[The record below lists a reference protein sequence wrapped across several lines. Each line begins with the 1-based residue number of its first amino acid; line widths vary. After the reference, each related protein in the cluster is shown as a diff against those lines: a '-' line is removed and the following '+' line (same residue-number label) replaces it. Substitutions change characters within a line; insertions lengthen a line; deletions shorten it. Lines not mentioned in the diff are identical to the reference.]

1 MADSKTEASSQL
13 QSTREIHRIRDII
26 FGPQMRDY
34 EQRFQMLQRDLERLQ
49 QEVNRLTGQLSE
61 QESDQNKK
69 LQSLRGELR
78 KADDGLR
85 GELRD
90 TAQSLTT
97 DKVDRVSL
105 GELFVEL
112 GEHLKVGGSL
122 GDMLQE
128 LMEIEQD

>member
-1 MADSKTEASSQL
+1 MADTQTEAPSQL

-49 QEVNRLTGQLSE
+49 QEVDRLTGQLA
-61 QESDQNKK
+61 DQDGSQGKK
-69 LQSLRGELR
+69 LQSLRGEMR

-85 GELRD
+85 DEMRQ
-90 TAQSLTT
+90 TSQALTT
-97 DKVDRVSL
+97 DKVDRVTL

-122 GDMLQE
+122 ADMLKD
-128 LMEIEQD
+128 LMETEQD